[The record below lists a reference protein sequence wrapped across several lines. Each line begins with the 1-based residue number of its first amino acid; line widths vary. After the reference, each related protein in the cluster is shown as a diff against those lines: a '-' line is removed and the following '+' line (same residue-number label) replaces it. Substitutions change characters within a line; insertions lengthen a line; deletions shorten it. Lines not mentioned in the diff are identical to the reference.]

1 MHVIYGGTFDPIHH
15 GHLRLALEVSEA
27 LEVSRAAEAGLV
39 ARLHEAVEAAA
50 AAQLEVDYMRDQ
62 GAVHLQPY
70 PYS

>member
-1 MHVIYGGTFDPIHH
+1 MSF
-15 GHLRLALEVSEA
+15 LRVQLQHEGEA

-62 GAVHLQPY
+62 GPVHLQPY
-70 PYS
+70 TYTQSPALALTCP